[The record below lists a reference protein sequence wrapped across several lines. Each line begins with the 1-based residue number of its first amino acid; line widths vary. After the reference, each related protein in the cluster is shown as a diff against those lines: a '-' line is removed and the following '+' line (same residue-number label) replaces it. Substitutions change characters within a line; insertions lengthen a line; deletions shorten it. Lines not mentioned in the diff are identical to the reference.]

1 MNEKKKAELQKKA
14 LDVPDDPKKIAIVG
28 LMAAGKTSLL
38 KTLFRQFDAVL
49 NITPTRKV
57 ERSVTEFLHHKLAL
71 WDFGGQDRYTL
82 KYLESPE
89 LYFKKI
95 AQLFYV
101 VDVQNSDWIEKSLTY
116 FTNVVNA
123 VHTYSPEANITILFN
138 KIDPDISDQEII
150 EKNMAHF
157 REHARKILNSKGFGY
172 QGYRTSKDVPVWV
185 ITAFSKSMLDNPQIF
200 DEISSQL
207 GDFSNIHDLDAA
219 IVFTPEGFGLGYHIS
234 PKYNTIEIRDLFI
247 KFFTKFEQM
256 YNIMPVINLQFEG
269 LNIYSTRFYL
279 GESNSKLPIFLG
291 FIFMKDIPLEDSVS
305 DLLISLKQKITL
317 IKN

>member
-1 MNEKKKAELQKKA
+1 MNEKKKTEIQKKA
-14 LDVPDDPKKIAIVG
+14 QDIPDDPKKIAVVG

-82 KYLESPE
+82 KYLESPD

-101 VDVQNSDWIEKSLTY
+101 VDCQNSDWIEKSLTY
-116 FTNVVNA
+116 FKNVVEA
-123 VHTYSPEANITILFN
+123 VKKFSPDANITILYN
-138 KIDPDISDQEII
+138 KIDPDFPNQDII
-150 EKNMAHF
+150 EKNMSQFKEQAH
-157 REHARKILNSKGFGY
+157 KILNCKGFGY
-172 QGYRTSKDVPVWV
+172 QAYRTSKDVPVWV

-207 GDFSNIHDLDAA
+207 GVFSETHDLDAA

-234 PKYNTIEIRDLFI
+234 PKFNAIEIRDLFI

-279 GESNSKLPIFLG
+279 DEVSSKLPLYFGLIYKKELQLESIST
-291 FIFMKDIPLEDSVS
+291 FIRV
-305 DLLISLKQKITL
+305 LKQKTTEI
-317 IKN
+317 